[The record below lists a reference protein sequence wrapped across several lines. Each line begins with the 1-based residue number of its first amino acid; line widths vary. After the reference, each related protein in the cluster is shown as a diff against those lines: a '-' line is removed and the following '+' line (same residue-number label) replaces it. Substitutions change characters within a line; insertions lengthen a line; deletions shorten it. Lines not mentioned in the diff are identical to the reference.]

1 MDCII
6 DILNWLSKSSNRKKL
21 TEEEL
26 DYITN
31 VIDRCVYDLKPLLEE
46 REREK
51 RILMFVKSLKKE
63 RRKK

>member
-1 MDCII
+1 MDCIV
-6 DILNWLSKSSNRKKL
+6 DVLNWLSKSSNRKKL

-31 VIDRCVYDLKPLLEE
+31 VINKCVYDLKPMLEKC
-46 REREK
+46 EREK
-51 RILMFVKSLKKE
+51 RVLIFIKSLKEE